1 MPKQKIE
8 MEPAASTME
17 PGTLSLVIGLA
28 NRAYARVPMSEIKFE
43 RVGVSAPPLY
53 SYKLEAIDGREWT
66 QSILFDRPGDP
77 GMTFDVP
84 GYWREAAEFAE
95 FRSLRATLIKL
106 VIDHGL
112 KSFKSEW
119 T

>member
-1 MPKQKIE
+1 MPQKIE
-8 MEPAASTME
+8 MQPAASTMD
-17 PGTLSLVIGLA
+17 PGTVSLLISLV

-43 RVGVSAPPLY
+43 REGVSTPPLY
-53 SYKLEAIDGREWT
+53 TYRLEAVDGREWT
-66 QSILFDRPGDP
+66 QAILFDRPGDP

-84 GYWREAAEFAE
+84 GYWRESAEFAE
-95 FRSLRATLIKL
+95 FRSLRATLVKM

-112 KSFKSEW
+112 VSFKSEW